1 MINNTAFN
9 SMKLKI
15 INRQILKMLDSGGGA
30 LQAIVYI
37 KNNTTLIKNVLL
49 RKRWGNIIF
58 FANGGSKKNIY
69 HVFSEL

>member
-1 MINNTAFN
+1 LSYSGVTARGIVILFFPYQTCMINNTAFN

-49 RKRWGNIIF
+49 RKR
-58 FANGGSKKNIY
+58 
-69 HVFSEL
+69 